1 MTKAQKQ
8 EMLDVL
14 TRMSIVAKQILAED
28 KNTAKSSSEEA
39 QKLLDKLKAS
49 CAAE

>member
-14 TRMSIVAKQILAED
+14 TKISVVAKQILAED
-28 KNTAKSSSEEA
+28 KSAAKATSDEA
-39 QKLLDKLKAS
+39 QQLLDKLKAA